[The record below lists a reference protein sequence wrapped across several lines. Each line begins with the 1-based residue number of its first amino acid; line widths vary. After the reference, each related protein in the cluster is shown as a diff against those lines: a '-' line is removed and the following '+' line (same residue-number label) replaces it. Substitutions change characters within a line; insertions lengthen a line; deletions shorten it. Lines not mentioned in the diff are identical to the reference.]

1 MSGQFVEAM
10 KAEIADLELQLHAD
24 PKYVKVHELKR
35 LMALYVSAH
44 DTPRKRTATPSGS
57 RPFASGAA
65 ATILGV
71 VREILVGRTE
81 PTPTQAIME
90 VLDERG
96 VRVGGS
102 VPRNSVSSILSKSE
116 DFISH
121 GRSGWTLVNG
131 YDAEKAGDESSHG
144 QPSPTLLEPRT
155 DHPGEPRAQG
165 REAGTGGG
173 T

>member
-1 MSGQFVEAM
+1 
-10 KAEIADLELQLHAD
+10 
-24 PKYVKVHELKR
+24 
-35 LMALYVSAH
+35 MALYVALI
-44 DTPRKRTATPSGS
+44 ATQTNGNSFGLSPVCIWCG
-57 RPFASGAA
+57 

-81 PTPTQAIME
+81 PTRTQAIME

-131 YDAEKAGDESSHG
+131 YDAEKAGDESSHRA
-144 QPSPTLLEPRT
+144 TVT
-155 DHPGEPRAQG
+155 DPVGAPD
-165 REAGTGGG
+165 
-173 T
+173 